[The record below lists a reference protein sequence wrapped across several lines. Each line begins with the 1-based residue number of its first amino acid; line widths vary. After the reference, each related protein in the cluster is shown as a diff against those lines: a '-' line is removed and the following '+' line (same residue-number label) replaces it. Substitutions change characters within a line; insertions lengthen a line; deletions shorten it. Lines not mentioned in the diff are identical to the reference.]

1 MEAYVDDM
9 LVKSEEAITHERD
22 LEETFSTIRRYKMRF
37 NPTKCVSG
45 VRAGKFLSHMV
56 TERGIK
62 VNSLKVRT
70 IQEM

>member
-1 MEAYVDDM
+1 M
-9 LVKSEEAITHERD
+9 I
-22 LEETFSTIRRYKMRF
+22 F